1 MGGRGQFVLREF
13 YDPFLSYGLDIL
25 PKKFNFIDVGCSRGF
40 FTLYLLAINNPD
52 SKGICIDPF
61 NYALDD
67 LSEVLKLN
75 KFENIKIIH
84 GVVSDKVNDKTFVHN
99 TVIPSEASIIK
110 KESQIIITT
119 DSKYVQNGITNWI
132 NNWKLKGWK
141 TANKK
146 PVKNKELWIELD
158 ALTSIHNIT
167 WEWVKG
173 HTGHP
178 GNEKADELANK
189 GIDAL

>member
-1 MGGRGQFVLREF
+1 MDKKLIYIYTDGACRGNPGPGGWGAVLECGD
-13 YDPFLSYGLDIL
+13 YKKEIYGGAML
-25 PKKFNFIDVGCSRGF
+25 
-40 FTLYLLAINNPD
+40 TTNN
-52 SKGICIDPF
+52 IMELTAVIE
-61 NYALDD
+61 AL
-67 LSEVLKLN
+67 K
-75 KFENIKIIH
+75 
-84 GVVSDKVNDKTFVHN
+84 
-99 TVIPSEASIIK
+99 IIK

-173 HTGHP
+173 HTGHS
-178 GNEKADELANK
+178 GNERADKLANK
-189 GIDAL
+189 GIDDL